1 MSHNG
6 RASWKFFQV
15 VGHEIMS
22 ERHHVLLATALFL
35 TGVGNAAC
43 SAAGDS
49 SSPLGADGGTSGG
62 GGTNGSGTGGTGAII
77 DPNQGGTGM
86 KDPND
91 TRDVPVRKKTCD
103 ANGMNCT
110 CLRLALLG
118 TLDSLANQKDTQPF
132 VDWLNGNSGGSAT
145 VTMVTTKPTLDG
157 TFLGGFDVLVVA
169 NVNGWTF
176 SADEKAAVEAWVR
189 TTGGG
194 IITLTGFTSMDP
206 EPQMTSQLI
215 EFAGFHYGTPTTAMN
230 GQQQPVY
237 FKGGTTD
244 LKNCL
249 AWPSSNEAIITTP
262 EPFIPQQ
269 GSMAKLTLALDYV
282 GSFIGWTVTGPAN
295 ATIVV
300 NDAISHTP
308 IGQALEV
315 DGKGRIFVWGDEWVI
330 FKNQWEKPT
339 GNPYNTNQDANNP
352 CWHPADAS
360 GPGYFHSVATL
371 YQSKQFWFNAVNW
384 VAPPNECNF
393 IINDPDVVV
402 R

>member
-1 MSHNG
+1 MSHNEG
-6 RASWKFFQV
+6 ASFEVLHWWETK
-15 VGHEIMS
+15 IMS
-22 ERHHVLLATALFL
+22 ERPHVLLATALFL
-35 TGVGNAAC
+35 TGVSSAAC
-43 SAAGDS
+43 SAAGDNTNA
-49 SSPLGADGGTSGG
+49 LGSDGGTSGG
-62 GGTNGSGTGGTGAII
+62 GGTNGSGAGGTGAVI

-86 KDPND
+86 RDPND

-145 VTMVTTKPTLDG
+145 VTMVTTKPTLDE
-157 TFLGGFDVLVVA
+157 TFLGGFDILVVA

-176 SADEKAAVEAWVR
+176 SAAEKAAVEAWVR
-189 TTGGG
+189 GTGGG
-194 IITLTGFTSMDP
+194 IVSLTGFTSMDP
-206 EPQMTSQLI
+206 EPEMTSQLI
-215 EFAGFHYGTPTTAMN
+215 EFSGFHYQAPTTAKD
-230 GQQQPVY
+230 GQPQPVY
-237 FKGGTTD
+237 FQGGTTD

-262 EPFIPQQ
+262 EQFLPLE
-269 GSMAKLTLALDYV
+269 GGMSKLTLALDYV
-282 GSFIGWTVTGPAN
+282 GAFIGWTVAGPSN
-295 ATIVV
+295 ATTVV
-300 NDAISHTP
+300 TDPMSNTP
-308 IGQALEV
+308 IAQALEV
-315 DGKGRIFVWGDEWVI
+315 DGKGRLFVFGDEWVI
-330 FKNQWEKPT
+330 FKNQWERPT
-339 GNPYNTNQDANNP
+339 GNPYNTQQDQYNP

-393 IINDPDVVV
+393 IIDDPDVVV
-402 R
+402 K